1 MYFCLKVETMNDE
14 NLFKGEATRFR
25 AGEEQARIAR
35 DGGIASG
42 EARRQAALFRKFL
55 AMPASDTGDAELGEG
70 ATQADEIVLNMIRAA
85 KSKSGKDRV
94 KAAELVY
101 KMIGELSERLNIT
114 TGIDEAETLSR
125 LAKEAGI

>member
-1 MYFCLKVETMNDE
+1 MNE
-14 NLFKGEATRFR
+14 QNLIPNIQR
-25 AGEEQARIAR
+25 APSELREMAQK
-35 DGGIASG
+35 GGIKSG

>member
-1 MYFCLKVETMNDE
+1 MNNE
-14 NLFKGEATRFR
+14 NLKKGEATQFR
-25 AGEEQARIAR
+25 SGEEAARNGR
-35 DGGIASG
+35 DGGRASG

-55 AMPASDTGDAELGEG
+55 AMPASDTDDAELGEG

>member
-1 MYFCLKVETMNDE
+1 MNEE
-14 NLFKGEATRFR
+14 NIIPHQFNSQQSREEAAKNGR
-25 AGEEQARIAR
+25 A
-35 DGGIASG
+35 GGIASG

-55 AMPASDTGDAELGEG
+55 SMPASDTEDAELGEG

-114 TGIDEAETLSR
+114 TGIDEAETLSK

>member
-1 MYFCLKVETMNDE
+1 MNE
-14 NLFKGEATRFR
+14 QNLIHGANATSFRSGRRAAEAGR
-25 AGEEQARIAR
+25 A
-35 DGGIASG
+35 GGIASG
-42 EARRQAALFRKFL
+42 EARRQSALFRKFL

>member
-1 MYFCLKVETMNDE
+1 MYFCQQNKAMNE
-14 NLFKGEATRFR
+14 QNIIPHQFNSQQSREEAAKNGR
-25 AGEEQARIAR
+25 A
-35 DGGIASG
+35 GGIASG

-55 AMPASDTGDAELGEG
+55 AMPASDTEDDELGEG
-70 ATQADEIVLNMIRAA
+70 ATQAEEIVLNMIRAA